1 MSLESS
7 LENATKVYQK
17 LQKDLTNAVENLQKL
32 DSQLQENEIVQKEFN
47 LLKDDSNIYKLVGP
61 VLIKQEKVEA
71 TENVGR
77 RLDLIRSD
85 IKRVDDQIKDL
96 TEKLEKKKIE
106 IVQLNASL
114 TQQETKS

>member
-17 LQKDLTNAVENLQKL
+17 LQKVENLQKL

-114 TQQETKS
+114 TQQESKS